1 MAITA
6 NVNLGNGVSASSA
19 YLRIPVAYVKKYR
32 PEKDDDDAYFKLV
45 YDVEIYQNKT
55 AADTIGAGLRQSK
68 QIKCNGVDHF
78 SIDYDPTSGE
88 QNAFKLAYADLKTN
102 SLLSSVSD
110 A

>member
-6 NVNLGNGVSASSA
+6 NVDLGNGVSASSA

-55 AADTIGAGLRQSK
+55 AADTIGAGLRKSK

-78 SIDYDPTSGE
+78 VIDYDPTTST
-88 QNAFKLAYADLKTN
+88 NPLALAYANLKSN

-110 A
+110 V

>member
-45 YDVEIYQNKT
+45 YDVEIYQNK
-55 AADTIGAGLRQSK
+55 IRK
-68 QIKCNGVDHF
+68 I
-78 SIDYDPTSGE
+78 Y
-88 QNAFKLAYADLKTN
+88 
-102 SLLSSVSD
+102 
-110 A
+110 

>member
-1 MAITA
+1 MAVTA

-32 PEKDDDDAYFKLV
+32 PEKDGDDAYFKLV

-68 QIKCNGVDHF
+68 QIRCNGVDHF
-78 SIDYDPTSGE
+78 SIDYDPTTST
-88 QNAFKLAYADLKTN
+88 NPLALAYADLKSN